1 MGTLTVAVVA
11 LIIAV
16 WHEIN
21 RFPATGHSILAMQE
35 EIENL
40 KDQNESLSSDIEQLK
55 DEILELSNQFD
66 RIKDPEYYALLDAGD
81 GHGLY
86 ELEKSRGEIL

>member
-1 MGTLTVAVVA
+1 MGALTVAVIA

-21 RFPATGHSILAMQE
+21 RFPATGKSIIAMQN
-35 EIENL
+35 EIDNL
-40 KDQNESLSSDIEQLK
+40 KNQNESLTSDIEQLK
-55 DEILELSNQFD
+55 DEMLELSNQLN
-66 RIKDPEYYALLDAGD
+66 RMKDPEYCALLDASD

-86 ELEKSRGEIL
+86 ELEKSRGEI

>member
-1 MGTLTVAVVA
+1 MGTLTIAAIA
-11 LIIAV
+11 LFIGI

-21 RFPATGHSILAMQE
+21 RFPAAGKSILSLQQE
-35 EIENL
+35 VM
-40 KDQNESLSSDIEQLK
+40 DLK
-55 DEILELSNQFD
+55 DENENLRAEIDALKDELLDISNQIE

-86 ELEKSRGEIL
+86 ELEKSRGEI

>member
-1 MGTLTVAVVA
+1 MGALTVAVIA

-21 RFPATGHSILAMQE
+21 RFPATGNSMLAMQN
-35 EIENL
+35 EIDNL
-40 KDQNESLSSDIEQLK
+40 KDQNESLVSDIEQLK
-55 DEILELSNQFD
+55 DEMLELSNQLD
-66 RIKDPEYYALLDAGD
+66 RLKDPEFYALLDAGD

-86 ELEKSRGEIL
+86 ELEKSRSEI